1 MRIGFRTPP
10 SLQVT
15 PNQSEPA
22 FSSAFATSGPPWP
35 YPFPFTIER
44 ILRGVLRFSSGGFT
58 YFRMAWRL
66 YVKAER
72 ETSAQTGRLTSL
84 WGLICIDRFAVILPF
99 DRFAVMLPVVAMGL
113 PERKYSVRH
122 SCWAY
127 RRPHWLPPER
137 QHPPALQAEGLS
149 DPQPP
154 SKAQRLVLVTT
165 SLLYFLTGSVPAPPA
180 LSPSH
185 PSEGTL

>member
-84 WGLICIDRFAVILPF
+84 WGLLCIDRFAVMLPF
-99 DRFAVMLPVVAMGL
+99 DRFAVMFPVVAMSSPKKIVYDIHDARAGGHIGCRL
-113 PERKYSVRH
+113 KDNTLLHCKP
-122 SCWAY
+122 
-127 RRPHWLPPER
+127 
-137 QHPPALQAEGLS
+137 
-149 DPQPP
+149 
-154 SKAQRLVLVTT
+154 KAFRIR
-165 SLLYFLTGSVPAPPA
+165 SPRAGSNNSFL
-180 LSPSH
+180 
-185 PSEGTL
+185 